1 MRSVVL
7 LDTKIDKDEALELLE
22 DFSEFFRSHTGIEH
36 EYWVERRDF
45 SQVPTM
51 VESDGDLKPT
61 VKYRKDLNNEVH
73 GRYND
78 YGTDNV
84 IMWVHEDNFL
94 YKGIWGQNW
103 SGFYNKHSFQLCRW
117 DKKNKANT
125 FGTLYH
131 ELMHSFDWVVKSE
144 LGIEVDTLFK
154 GYECFAD
161 WDSSWVHGNR
171 HTSCKGEFKYIGR
184 TSGRE
189 NVKGLSVIAPYL
201 RQAFQS
207 RKDKHRKRIG
217 MMTQIVSLLSTVVS
231 LLSKKIK

>member
-7 LDTKIDKDEALELLE
+7 IDLKIDKDEALELLE
-22 DFSEFFRSHTGIEH
+22 EFSEFFRSHTGIEH

-51 VESDGDLKPT
+51 VESDGNLKPT
-61 VKYRKDLNNEVH
+61 HKYRKDRNNEVH
-73 GRYND
+73 SRYTD

-84 IMWVHEDNFL
+84 IMWVHSDNFL

-117 DKKNKANT
+117 DKKNDANT

-144 LGIEVDTLFK
+144 LKIDVNQLF
-154 GYECFAD
+154 GYD
-161 WDSSWVHGNR
+161 WDAGAVHGA
-171 HTSCKGEFKYIGR
+171 GDWDYIGR
-184 TSGRE
+184 KTGRE
-189 NVKGLSVIAPYL
+189 NVKALMQIAPYL
-201 RQAFQS
+201 RQAYKS
-207 RKDKHRKRIG
+207 RKDKHLKRVG
-217 MMTQIVSLLSTVVS
+217 MLTQIASLLSTVVS